1 MCDGHKRIFSWLR
14 HSWINCNSNSFNPN
28 KTLLSRPIKT
38 TNGKRRPQKGAGE
51 MNKVKWISNTL
62 KKDKD
67 DIYRP
72 VQSMIEPTKPKDALQ
87 YAMMNLERKK
97 DKKNDR
103 T

>member
-28 KTLLSRPIKT
+28 KTLLSRLIKT

-87 YAMMNLERKK
+87 YAMIS
-97 DKKNDR
+97 
-103 T
+103 

>member
-1 MCDGHKRIFSWLR
+1 MRGVDFVLI
-14 HSWINCNSNSFNPN
+14 
-28 KTLLSRPIKT
+28 LLSAIILLKVERIAELHQEIGVLQT
-38 TNGKRRPQKGAGE
+38 ENAPQKGAGE

-103 T
+103 TC